1 MNRSE
6 NPPHGRPILFLDV
19 DGVLSLF
26 DFSTEGPTPGRFHFV
41 DGIAHCIGDQCGRR
55 VERLLE
61 HFDAVW
67 ATGWE
72 EKANE
77 YLPALLELPELDLP
91 VLAFDGRAVFGSAN
105 WKVEA
110 IEEYAGDRPAAW
122 IDDNHDE
129 DCHRWARER
138 DAPTLL
144 VSTEP
149 ATGLSDEH
157 VERLIEWA
165 EQLRSASPAEQ
176 RR

>member
-1 MNRSE
+1 M
-6 NPPHGRPILFLDV
+6 I
-19 DGVLSLF
+19 SLF
-26 DFSTEGPTPGRFHFV
+26 GFPTADRPPGRFHFV
-41 DGIAHCIGDQCGRR
+41 DGIAHCIGESCGQR

-61 HFDAVW
+61 RYDVVW

-77 YLPALLELPELDLP
+77 YLPSLLELPDLRLP
-91 VLAFDGRAVFGSAN
+91 TLSFDGRAVFGSAH
-105 WKVEA
+105 WKLDA
-110 IEEYAGDRPAAW
+110 IDEYAADRPAAW
-122 IDDNHDE
+122 IDDNLDE
-129 DCHRWARER
+129 ACHRWAEER

-144 VSTEP
+144 VETRS

-165 EQLRSASPAEQ
+165 DRVHAG